1 MTKLAQLEGLQ
12 VLKYIRFRKDPLTF
26 LYETYT
32 LGDIIAINPKGKNI
46 SYIVHSPEAVKEILT
61 TKEGSFI
68 KGASAKTFS
77 KTLGN
82 SVLTSEGEEHQR
94 QRKLVQP
101 AFHKKKIASYADV
114 VTQYTKELTDSWQQG
129 ETRPIHTDMM
139 NLTLRIIAKTLF
151 GVDRKEESSSIAQAV
166 NHIIEKT
173 ASTLLSPFPIVDKLP
188 TEKNRKGTEAVSI
201 LHELADQLIEE
212 ASKQEDDHMLKMLTK
227 STYDDGTP
235 LSRQEIRDQ
244 VVTFLL
250 AGHETTANALT
261 WVWILLSKHPQVAKL
276 LQQELHEVLGGRTP
290 TFEDVPQLIY
300 TNQVVQETLRLYP
313 PAWIILREATKD
325 VEIAGVPFKKGST
338 FLISPYA
345 VHRNPHFFTEPHD
358 FIPDRFSIERK
369 ADIPNYAYFPFGAGS
384 RGCMGSQFAMMEA
397 VLVIATVA
405 QSATLQLQEESIA
418 TEPLVSLRAG
428 GAVNMMIT
436 KM

>member
-12 VLKYIRFRKDPLTF
+12 VFKYIRFRKDPLTF

-61 TKEGSFI
+61 TKEESFI

-82 SVLTSEGEEHQR
+82 GVLTSEGEEHQR

-151 GVDRKEESSSIAQAV
+151 GVDMKEESSSIAQAV

-201 LHELADQLIEE
+201 LHKLADQLIEE

-261 WVWILLSKHPQVAKL
+261 WVWILLSKHPQMAKL
-276 LQQELHEVLGGRTP
+276 LQQELHEVLGGRPP
-290 TFEDVPQLIY
+290 TFEDVPRLIY

-325 VEIAGVPFKKGST
+325 VEIAEVPFKKGST

-345 VHRNPHFFTEPHD
+345 VHRNPHFFSEPHD

-397 VLVIATVA
+397 VLVIATVG

-428 GAVNMMIT
+428 GAVNMTIT